1 MYFYRWCAA
10 SLYVGVWPKQGAN
23 SSSALLLGIS
33 TGTVAA
39 REWYHSKTNLGMRL
53 LALTVVYFLCTYL
66 AHSVSWAT
74 EHHCSHC
81 HHVLPGFLRCC
92 QPCLL
97 RDEGGVCS
105 KLQVH
110 WPRWKQRRG
119 IGLDGVASTHNFQAP
134 LQECTHYCCSL
145 WTAFFLLLCAGPPS
159 KCMHVIHVSCEY
171 SSKWRRS
178 FTSTSSLSLFSL
190 SLFSLSP
197 SSCHWSS
204 KLYRADVCYQSRVCW
219 YHCWYVCQPLASSL
233 PLPSLPLIP
242 ASSSP
247 TSCSSSHHHLP
258 TSLSL
263 SLPITPL
270 ISTPLPPPDSCDDT
284 SVCLSVDPCTCHSL
298 GWCVSSPHL
307 PPGEHTCDLLECT
320 RVCWLDFVWFIGV
333 H

>member
-1 MYFYRWCAA
+1 
-10 SLYVGVWPKQGAN
+10 
-23 SSSALLLGIS
+23 
-33 TGTVAA
+33 
-39 REWYHSKTNLGMRL
+39 MRL

-66 AHSVSWAT
+66 AHPVSWAT
-74 EHHCSHC
+74 EHHSSHC

-159 KCMHVIHVSCEY
+159 KCMHVIRVSCEY

-178 FTSTSSLSLFSL
+178 FTSTSSLSLSL

-247 TSCSSSHHHLP
+247 TSCSSSRSSPSSH
-258 TSLSL
+258 L
-263 SLPITPL
+263 SLPLSTCNASHFYSSPTPRQL
-270 ISTPLPPPDSCDDT
+270 WWYFCLSICWSVHLPLPG
-284 SVCLSVDPCTCHSL
+284 VMSL
-298 GWCVSSPHL
+298 KPSFTTRWTHL
-307 PPGEHTCDLLECT
+307 WFT
-320 RVCWLDFVWFIGV
+320 RVYWLDFVWFTGV